1 MTTIGP
7 AAAFADRLRAH
18 LARASQGAARPAA
31 EARGTGHVGHA
42 GHSGPAGPAPQ
53 PPEAT
58 LAARVAALDAADPRR
73 RERAF
78 MLFLESLLQAEF
90 GEALHADPGLPEL
103 AERVAAQLRA
113 DARLATLVEEV
124 TDRLLAG
131 PG

>member
-1 MTTIGP
+1 MTTVGP

-18 LARASQGAARPAA
+18 LARASQGAARPTA
-31 EARGTGHVGHA
+31 EARGTGHTR
-42 GHSGPAGPAPQ
+42 PAGPGPHA
-53 PPEAT
+53 PEAM
-58 LAARVAALDAADPRR
+58 LAARVAALDPADPRR

-90 GEALHADPGLPEL
+90 GEALHADPALPEL

-113 DARLATLVEEV
+113 DARLSPLVEEV

>member
-1 MTTIGP
+1 MTTRKPPGDETIRGLP
-7 AAAFADRLRAH
+7 GAN
-18 LARASQGAARPAA
+18 ARVEDSFVGREKVSLSDLKKPMA
-31 EARGTGHVGHA
+31 EAA
-42 GHSGPAGPAPQ
+42 
-53 PPEAT
+53 PEASKG
-58 LAARVAALDAADPRR
+58 PW

>member
-1 MTTIGP
+1 MTTVGP
-7 AAAFADRLRAH
+7 AAAFADRLRTH
-18 LARASQGAARPAA
+18 LARASQGAARPTA
-31 EARGTGHVGHA
+31 EARGTGHTR
-42 GHSGPAGPAPQ
+42 PAGPGPHA
-53 PPEAT
+53 PEAM
-58 LAARVAALDAADPRR
+58 LAARDLYAFDNLFTAPRR

-90 GEALHADPGLPEL
+90 GEALHADPALPEL

-113 DARLATLVEEV
+113 DARLSPLVEEV

>member
-7 AAAFADRLRAH
+7 AAAFADRLRTH
-18 LARASQGAARPAA
+18 LARASQGAARPPA
-31 EARGTGHVGHA
+31 EARGTGHA

-58 LAARVAALDAADPRR
+58 LAARVAALDPADPRR